1 MNFLIMN
8 QFNDV
13 KNLASLIN
21 EKIIDVILLSE
32 CEVKKND

>member
-1 MNFLIMN
+1 MNFLVIN

-21 EKIIDVILLSE
+21 EKIIDVILFSE
-32 CEVKKND
+32 WEVKKND

>member
-1 MNFLIMN
+1 MNFLVIN

>member
-1 MNFLIMN
+1 MNFLVIN
-8 QFNDV
+8 QFNDI